1 MSGVFYLAWRYLAWH
16 RTKTSVLVAA
26 ITLVIFLPSGLQLLI
41 NRTADDMTA
50 RAVDTPLL
58 LGARGSPVELT
69 LNSLYFSA
77 EKPDPLDFGEVA
89 ALRATGLA
97 ESVPL
102 YVHYRARDFAIVGTS
117 LDYFDFRSLEIAEG
131 RPLVQLGE
139 AVLGASVAD
148 ALGLGVGD
156 AIVSSPETLF
166 DLAGV
171 YPLKMSV
178 VGVLAPS
185 YTSDDNAVF
194 VDLKT
199 AWVIGG
205 LGHGHQDLAQPAAQS
220 AVVSADDERIVAN
233 ASLLNYN
240 EITDANRDSFHFHG
254 DLSSYPLTAI
264 LPAPEDDKAR
274 TLLQGR
280 YLDHPQLQMIE
291 PRSVMND
298 LLATVFAVQ
307 RYVLL
312 AIGMVGVATA
322 AVVVL
327 VFVLSL
333 RLRSGEM
340 LTMTRLGGARLAI
353 SGLMAAEMVIVL
365 VLAVVLA
372 VLLNLMVFTW
382 GDALMNQLLL
392 T

>member
-240 EITDANRDSFHFHG
+240 EITDANRDNFHFHG

-340 LTMTRLGGARLAI
+340 LTMTRLGGARIAI

>member
-1 MSGVFYLAWRYLAWH
+1 VSGVFYLAWRYLAWH

-26 ITLVIFLPSGLQLLI
+26 ITLVIFLPSALQLLV

-69 LNSLYFSA
+69 LSSLYFSA
-77 EKPDPLDFGEVA
+77 EDPDLLDYREA
-89 ALRATGLA
+89 DALSSSGLA
-97 ESVPL
+97 DSIPL
-102 YVHYRARDFAIVGTS
+102 YVHYRARGYAIVGTS
-117 LDYFDFRSLEIAEG
+117 LDYFHFRNLEIADG

-139 AVLGASVAD
+139 AVLGAGVAD

-156 AIVSSPETLF
+156 AIVSAPETLF

-171 YPLKMSV
+171 YPLKMPV

-185 YTSDDNAVF
+185 YTSDDSAVF

-199 AWVIGG
+199 AWVING

-233 ASLLNYN
+233 ASLVQYN

-254 DLSSYPLTAI
+254 DLSGYPLTAV
-264 LPAPEDDKAR
+264 LPVTADDKSK
-274 TLLQGR
+274 TLVQGR
-280 YLDHPQLQMIE
+280 YLDHPELQMIE
-291 PRSVMND
+291 PSNVMDD
-298 LLATVFAVQ
+298 LLATVFSVQ

-312 AIGMVGVATA
+312 AIGMVAVATA

-353 SGLMAAEMVIVL
+353 SGLMAAEMIIVL
-365 VLAVVLA
+365 VLAVALA
-372 VLLNLMVFTW
+372 TLLNLLVFTW
-382 GDALMNQLLL
+382 GDILMNQLLL

>member
-1 MSGVFYLAWRYLAWH
+1 VSGVFYLAWRYLAWH

-26 ITLVIFLPSGLQLLI
+26 ITLVIFLPSGLQLLV

-50 RAVDTPLL
+50 RAVNTPLL
-58 LGARGSPVELT
+58 LGTRGSPVELT

-77 EKPDPLDFGEVA
+77 EKPDLLDYGEVA
-89 ALRATGLA
+89 ALGASGLA
-97 ESVPL
+97 EAIPL
-102 YVHYRARDFAIVGTS
+102 YVHYRARGFAIVGTS
-117 LDYFDFRSLEIAEG
+117 LDYFHFRNLELAEG
-131 RPLVQLGE
+131 RMLVQLGE
-139 AVLGASVAD
+139 ALLGAAVAD
-148 ALGLGVGD
+148 TLNLGVGD

-178 VGVLAPS
+178 VGVLAPR

-199 AWVIGG
+199 AWVIRG
-205 LGHGHQDLAQPAAQS
+205 LGHGHQDLAKPGAQS
-220 AVVSADDERIVAN
+220 AVVSADDDRIVAN
-233 ASLLNYN
+233 ASLVNYN

-254 DLSSYPLTAI
+254 DLSGYPLTAV
-264 LPAPEDDKAR
+264 LPVAEDEKAR
-274 TLLQGR
+274 TLVQGR
-280 YLDHPQLQMIE
+280 YLDHPELQMIE
-291 PRSVMND
+291 PRSVMDD

-312 AIGMVGVATA
+312 AIGMVAVATA

-340 LTMTRLGGARLAI
+340 QTMTRLGGARIAI

-365 VLAVVLA
+365 TLAVALA
-372 VLLNLMVFTW
+372 ALLNLLVFTW